1 MHKLQHLCL
10 LSLLA
15 LSASASATK
24 TTPPPHKSIQN
35 NHLDHIVSPVYAQKQ
50 GSETPLKMAPLPFE
64 GEAENA
70 YQIVDAGAI
79 TPEPGKTGAATA
91 KRPRP
96 SVEGQAPENLE
107 EVRVTGARVSRS
119 ATATATNTSA
129 PLIET
134 PATVNVLTGDFLG
147 VIGAR
152 RIEEALQYVP
162 GASAESVN
170 ASGTAFNI
178 RGFSTWVFG
187 GGASGEGSVQ
197 IDNYRTAGRR
207 YHFDPALY
215 ERIDVL
221 LTQPTNISVKRPT

>member
-1 MHKLQHLCL
+1 MRKLQNLCL

-15 LSASASATK
+15 LSASAFATK

-35 NHLDHIVSPVYAQKQ
+35 KHLGHISLSVYGQKQ
-50 GSETPLKMAPLPFE
+50 DAETPLKIAPPRLKV
-64 GEAENA
+64 EAENA
-70 YQIVDAGAI
+70 YRLADAGAS
-79 TPEPGKTGAATA
+79 TLEPGKTGAVPA

-96 SVEGQAPENLE
+96 GGEGQTPDNLE
-107 EVRVTGARVSRS
+107 EVRVTGVRVSRS
-119 ATATATNTSA
+119 ATATNTSA

-147 VIGAR
+147 AIGAR

-178 RGFSTWVFG
+178 RGFSTLVFG

-197 IDNYRTAGRR
+197 IDKESLIASEIPCGTGKCRQN
-207 YHFDPALY
+207 
-215 ERIDVL
+215 
-221 LTQPTNISVKRPT
+221 Q